1 MFKVQA
7 NTTIFADMNE
17 YGHIKYDCK
26 HFRGGIPCTP
36 NKLRQKVCSSCDEY
50 RPITKRILIIK
61 LGAIGDVIRTT
72 PLLVRYKQLYPDCHI
87 TWLTQSPAVLP
98 KDLVD
103 EILTP
108 DFISFY
114 KIKNTTFDIA
124 INLDK
129 EVEACALLKDVKSEI
144 KYGFILHDHHI
155 DAATEAARH
164 KLVTGLFDNISQK
177 NEKHYLDEI
186 FEICHLRFNGEPYQ
200 LNYNT
205 SLASKWA
212 SIHEQAEGKTII
224 GLNTGCGVRWQTRL
238 WPQEY
243 WIELIK
249 KLQEAG
255 FYPIVLGGK
264 DEDDVNSYYV
274 QATGCFYPG
283 HFPLDEFIALA
294 SHCDI
299 IVTAVSMMMHI
310 ALGLDKKMVLFN
322 NIFNKHE
329 FYLYNKG
336 VIVEPNSG
344 CDCYYGNKCTRTQHC
359 MKDLPV
365 DKVFHEITALAKK

>member
-1 MFKVQA
+1 
-7 NTTIFADMNE
+7 MNE
-17 YGHIKYDCK
+17 YDNIKYDCRYFK
-26 HFRGGIPCTP
+26 GGIPCTP
-36 NKLRQKVCSSCDEY
+36 NKLRNQVCSSCTEY
-50 RPITKRILIIK
+50 TPITKRILIIK

-72 PLLVRYKQLYPDCHI
+72 PLLVKYRSLYPDCHI

-103 EILTP
+103 DVLTP

-114 KIKNTTFDIA
+114 KIKNAHFDIA

-129 EVEACALLKDVKSEI
+129 EIEACALLADVHSNEKF
-144 KYGFILHDHHI
+144 GFILKDQHI
-155 DAATEAARH
+155 DAATPAAQH
-164 KLVTGLFDNISQK
+164 KLVTGLFDNISQT
-177 NEKHYLDEI
+177 NTKHYLDEI
-186 FEICHLRFNGEPYQ
+186 FEICHLKFSGEPYK
-200 LNYNT
+200 LNYNS
-205 SLASKWA
+205 SLASRWS
-212 SIHEQAEGKTII
+212 SIPEQAEGKKII
-224 GLNTGCGVRWQTRL
+224 GLNTGCGLRWQTRL

-249 KLQEAG
+249 KLQHDG
-255 FYPIVLGGK
+255 YYPIVLGGK

-283 HFPLDEFIALA
+283 HFPLDEFISLV
-294 SHCDI
+294 SHCDV

-329 FYLYNKG
+329 FYLYKKG
-336 VIVEPNSG
+336 VIVAPESG
-344 CDCYYGNKCTRTQHC
+344 CDCYYGNKCSRTKHC

-365 DKVFHEITALAKK
+365 NTVYQKIVELAAQ